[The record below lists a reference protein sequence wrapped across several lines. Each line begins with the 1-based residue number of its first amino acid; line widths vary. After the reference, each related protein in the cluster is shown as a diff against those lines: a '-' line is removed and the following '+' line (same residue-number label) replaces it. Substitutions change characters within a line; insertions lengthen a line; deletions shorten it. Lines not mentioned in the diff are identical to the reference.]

1 MYALDLHFAGTD
13 TTSNTLLTAFL
24 YLMTYPHIQGMSA
37 FLNIDFCFSSFLFAS
52 TYIFS
57 LYLKFV
63 FISFFMPR
71 NSLYKGWSKKKC
83 YSCGIITM
91 LIVLCNSSRYF
102 SERCQQEIDE
112 VLEGKDEVCF
122 DDRHQMPYIQVEHI

>member
-1 MYALDLHFAGTD
+1 
-13 TTSNTLLTAFL
+13 
-24 YLMTYPHIQGMSA
+24 
-37 FLNIDFCFSSFLFAS
+37 
-52 TYIFS
+52 
-57 LYLKFV
+57 
-63 FISFFMPR
+63 
-71 NSLYKGWSKKKC
+71 
-83 YSCGIITM
+83 M